1 MGGGECHGLRVGARN
16 HDKLVRSIV
25 FEGGHLAQPNWPNQ
39 TGPVIGEIK
48 SPSQEP
54 DRNGKCSRRYN
65 YGILE
70 FYLYIAGYVSLEF

>member
-1 MGGGECHGLRVGARN
+1 MSKEVEGVETRGRARKASRSR
-16 HDKLVRSIV
+16 DILSALEDRSIV

-70 FYLYIAGYVSLEF
+70 F